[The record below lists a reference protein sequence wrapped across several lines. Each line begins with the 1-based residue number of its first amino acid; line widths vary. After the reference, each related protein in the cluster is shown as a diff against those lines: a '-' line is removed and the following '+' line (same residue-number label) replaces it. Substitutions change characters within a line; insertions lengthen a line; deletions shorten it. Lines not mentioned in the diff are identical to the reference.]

1 MNQTSYTR
9 NYATIRAFEAK
20 PREIVAV
27 VLEQAGYGVHD
38 RN

>member
-1 MNQTSYTR
+1 MQPYVT
-9 NYATIRAFEAK
+9 FEAK

>member
-1 MNQTSYTR
+1 VT
-9 NYATIRAFEAK
+9 FEAK